1 MKSMGVGPAISS
13 MGSICGIFPDG
24 SRGARSDRD
33 QYKHP
38 ETITEQARSV
48 SDVDRWKYLDDNSV
62 SDVGMNGLLSITSR
76 FFFPVSSRT

>member
-1 MKSMGVGPAISS
+1 MKSVGVGPHS

-24 SRGARSDRD
+24 SRGTRSDRD
-33 QYKHP
+33 QYKQS

>member
-1 MKSMGVGPAISS
+1 MKSMGVGPVISS
-13 MGSICGIFPDG
+13 MGSTCGIFPDG

-76 FFFPVSSRT
+76 FFPVSSRT